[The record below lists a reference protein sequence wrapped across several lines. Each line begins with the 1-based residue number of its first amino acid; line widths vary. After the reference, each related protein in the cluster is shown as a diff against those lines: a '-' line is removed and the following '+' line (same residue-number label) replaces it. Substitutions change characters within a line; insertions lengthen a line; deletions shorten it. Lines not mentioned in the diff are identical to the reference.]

1 MIINQTSKIQDILQ
15 AVKGTWNLTKDDEWR
30 CLEMGELKIY
40 RKLCKAGNNVLPKT
54 FIEQRTDITPYIIFT
69 KDSISGG
76 IITLQEQYLTLS
88 ENALVLVIQF

>member
-15 AVKGTWNLTKDDEWR
+15 AVKGTWNITSDTDWK
-30 CLEMGELKIY
+30 CLEMGELKLY
-40 RKLCKAGNNVLPKT
+40 KKLCKAGNNVLPKT
-54 FIEQRTDITPYIIFT
+54 FIEQRTDITPYMTFT

-88 ENALVLVIQF
+88 ENALVLIIQF

>member
-54 FIEQRTDITPYIIFT
+54 FIEQRTDICGYIAFT
-69 KDSISGG
+69 KDDVTGG
-76 IITLQEQYLTLS
+76 VINLQQQYITLKDNS
-88 ENALVLVIQF
+88 LVVILVV